1 MKLVRA
7 SDGTRASGGMEH
19 FIMGNS
25 RVCARIDLDAVRHN
39 FSVMRSGMREDTK
52 ICAVVKTD
60 AYGHGAAEIASMLE
74 KEDWIW
80 GFAVA
85 AVPEG
90 VSLRDH
96 GIRKPI
102 LVLGFTFRED
112 YETMAALGIR
122 PAVFRLDMAM
132 ELSEAALR
140 CGTVLPVHIA
150 VDTGMTRI
158 GLFPGEEAVS
168 VISSIA
174 ELPGL
179 NIEGIFTHFARAD
192 EADKSNVRAAF
203 GRFSSFCE
211 ELAQKG
217 ISIPIRHCS
226 NSACILEYPEAHMDM
241 VRAGITIYG
250 IYPSDEVARTQPELK
265 PVMQL
270 KSHIAAIRE
279 VPSGTPVSYGG
290 TFVTERVTRVATIP
304 VGYGDGY
311 PRSLSGKGCV
321 LIGGKRAPILGRVC
335 MDQFMVDVTDIP
347 AHELE
352 EVTLMGEDHG
362 SFLSVYELSEL
373 SGRFPYEFV
382 CVIGKR
388 VPREYANS

>member
-1 MKLVRA
+1 
-7 SDGTRASGGMEH
+7 
-19 FIMGNS
+19 MGNS

-39 FSVMRSGMREDTK
+39 FSVMRSRMREDTK
-52 ICAVVKTD
+52 VCAVVKTD
-60 AYGHGAAEIASMLE
+60 AYGHGADVIASMLE
-74 KEDWIW
+74 AEEWIW

-85 AVPEG
+85 TAQEG
-90 VSLRDH
+90 VSLRES
-96 GIRKPI
+96 GITKPI
-102 LVLGFTFRED
+102 LVLGFTFPED
-112 YETMAALGIR
+112 YETLAALSIR
-122 PAVFRLDMAM
+122 PAVFRLDMAEEM
-132 ELSEAALR
+132 SRAALAR
-140 CGTVLPVHIA
+140 GTVLPVHIA
-150 VDTGMTRI
+150 IDTGMTRI
-158 GLFPGEEAVS
+158 GLFPGEEAVD
-168 VISSIA
+168 VISSISR
-174 ELPGL
+174 LPGL
-179 NIEGIFTHFARAD
+179 RLEGIFTHFARAD

-203 GRFSSFCE
+203 EKFASFCD
-211 ELAQKG
+211 ELALRG

-250 IYPSDEVARTQPELK
+250 IYPSDEVAKTEPELK
-265 PVMQL
+265 SVMQI
-270 KSHIAAIRE
+270 KSHIAAIRT
-279 VPSGTPVSYGG
+279 VPAGTPVSYGG

-321 LIGGKRAPILGRVC
+321 LIGGKRAPIVGRVC

-347 AHELE
+347 ARELE

-362 SFLSVYELSEL
+362 SFLPVYELSEL

-382 CVIGKR
+382 CDIGKR